1 MMIIEYINN
10 IVILQVCDG
19 VADCLN
25 GQDEL
30 DCEDVLLVD
39 VVLEK
44 DEAVLVEVEYDYE
57 EEVDAVDFT
66 GDGVV
71 VEVEYDYEEEVDA
84 VDYTGGGVVVEADVD
99 LEEKVEEE
107 IVVEQT
113 EVVEETVV
121 VENNDQKYLE
131 MLESLANLSNTIL
144 DLNLTIVEWTM
155 RL

>member
-10 IVILQVCDG
+10 IVFLQVCDG

-66 GDGVV
+66 GGGVV
-71 VEVEYDYEEEVDA
+71 VEV
-84 VDYTGGGVVVEADVD
+84 DVD

-121 VENNDQKYLE
+121 VENDDQKYLE

>member
-10 IVILQVCDG
+10 IVFLQVCDG

-66 GDGVV
+66 GGGVV
-71 VEVEYDYEEEVDA
+71 VEV
-84 VDYTGGGVVVEADVD
+84 DVD

>member
-1 MMIIEYINN
+1 M
-10 IVILQVCDG
+10 
-19 VADCLN
+19 
-25 GQDEL
+25 
-30 DCEDVLLVD
+30 LVD

-44 DEAVLVEVEYDYE
+44 DEALVEVEYDYE

-66 GDGVV
+66 GGGVV
-71 VEVEYDYEEEVDA
+71 VEV
-84 VDYTGGGVVVEADVD
+84 DVD

-121 VENNDQKYLE
+121 VENNDQ
-131 MLESLANLSNTIL
+131 N
-144 DLNLTIVEWTM
+144 LNLTIVEWTM

>member
-10 IVILQVCDG
+10 IVFLQVCDG

-39 VVLEK
+39 V
-44 DEAVLVEVEYDYE
+44 EYDYE

-71 VEVEYDYEEEVDA
+71 VEV
-84 VDYTGGGVVVEADVD
+84 DVD

-121 VENNDQKYLE
+121 VENDDQKYLE

>member
-44 DEAVLVEVEYDYE
+44 DEALLVEVEYDYE

-66 GDGVV
+66 GGGVV
-71 VEVEYDYEEEVDA
+71 VEV
-84 VDYTGGGVVVEADVD
+84 DVD

>member
-1 MMIIEYINN
+1 M
-10 IVILQVCDG
+10 
-19 VADCLN
+19 
-25 GQDEL
+25 
-30 DCEDVLLVD
+30 LVD
-39 VVLEK
+39 
-44 DEAVLVEVEYDYE
+44 VEYDYE

-71 VEVEYDYEEEVDA
+71 VEV
-84 VDYTGGGVVVEADVD
+84 DVD

-121 VENNDQKYLE
+121 VENDDQKYLE

>member
-10 IVILQVCDG
+10 IVFLQVCDG

-57 EEVDAVDFT
+57 EE
-66 GDGVV
+66 
-71 VEVEYDYEEEVDA
+71 EVDA
-84 VDYTGGGVVVEADVD
+84 VDYTGGGVVVEAVVD

>member
-1 MMIIEYINN
+1 MIIIEYINN

-44 DEAVLVEVEYDYE
+44 DEALLVEVEYDYE

-66 GDGVV
+66 GGGVV
-71 VEVEYDYEEEVDA
+71 VEV
-84 VDYTGGGVVVEADVD
+84 DVD

>member
-10 IVILQVCDG
+10 IVFLQVCDG

-25 GQDEL
+25 GQDEVN
-30 DCEDVLLVD
+30 CEDVLLVD

-44 DEAVLVEVEYDYE
+44 DEAVLLEVEYDYE

-66 GDGVV
+66 GGGVV
-71 VEVEYDYEEEVDA
+71 VEV
-84 VDYTGGGVVVEADVD
+84 DVD

>member
-71 VEVEYDYEEEVDA
+71 VEV
-84 VDYTGGGVVVEADVD
+84 DVD
-99 LEEKVEEE
+99 LEEKVKEE

>member
-39 VVLEK
+39 V
-44 DEAVLVEVEYDYE
+44 EYDYE

-66 GDGVV
+66 GGGVV
-71 VEVEYDYEEEVDA
+71 VEV
-84 VDYTGGGVVVEADVD
+84 DVD

-121 VENNDQKYLE
+121 VENDDQKYLE

>member
-39 VVLEK
+39 V
-44 DEAVLVEVEYDYE
+44 EYDYE

-66 GDGVV
+66 GGGVV
-71 VEVEYDYEEEVDA
+71 VEV
-84 VDYTGGGVVVEADVD
+84 DVD

>member
-44 DEAVLVEVEYDYE
+44 DEAVL
-57 EEVDAVDFT
+57 
-66 GDGVV
+66 